1 VIIFNLFYVAFLL
14 LNYVRRS
21 VRCEFVERRLTCTAR
36 RLVHASHACMH
47 YVTPGLK
54 ERFLKKKKKR
64 GKKSTWSSVERDAA
78 GLCRLGIRLS
88 ASPVWCGAA
97 HLNSTCTGP
106 WPCTPCAADRIPG
119 YALCLLSIGN
129 PFAQQATTPAEVQ
142 SRPGNASCMHVCVA
156 LVAARQLGLLMAKNP
171 IHSHPYPNLITL
183 ISISHPTKNTRGKLN
198 PTHPITLLIP
208 NQPVRPCSAIWDSF
222 PG

>member
-1 VIIFNLFYVAFLL
+1 MIIFNLFYVAFLL

-36 RLVHASHACMH
+36 RLVHASHAACMH

-54 ERFLKKKKKR
+54 ERFFFIKAR
-64 GKKSTWSSVERDAA
+64 RAQEAVQQPA

-142 SRPGNASCMHVCVA
+142 TRKCVVHACGA
-156 LVAARQLGLLMAKNP
+156 LVAARQRASSDVKSLC
-171 IHSHPYPNLITL
+171 TVQ
-183 ISISHPTKNTRGKLN
+183 T
-198 PTHPITLLIP
+198 
-208 NQPVRPCSAIWDSF
+208 
-222 PG
+222 